1 MTQEDLKW
9 MYSQDLFEYLQ
20 VSDMEEVRDR
30 FMQVGAHER

>member
-30 FMQVGAHER
+30 FM